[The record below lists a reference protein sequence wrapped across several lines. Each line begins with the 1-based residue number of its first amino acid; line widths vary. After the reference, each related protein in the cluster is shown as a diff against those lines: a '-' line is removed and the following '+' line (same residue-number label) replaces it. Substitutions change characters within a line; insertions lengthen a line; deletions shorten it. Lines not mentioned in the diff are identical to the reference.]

1 MNVKDSNDVFKI
13 TFSLSSEYLIRYIKD
28 EIKRIIK
35 NIIPLPNGRP
45 IELTKNL
52 SMKLA
57 NDGNPGIIPS
67 IIKIIINELISK
79 DETMPKVDIFLLF
92 LKYIIKAKAG
102 IVTKFNR

>member
-1 MNVKDSNDVFKI
+1 MC
-13 TFSLSSEYLIRYIKD
+13 IRDRD

-57 NDGNPGIIPS
+57 SDGNPGIIPS

-79 DETMPKVDIFLLF
+79 DEAMPKVDISLFF